1 MTREQCKAK
10 LVAMGIAEPTEDQI
24 TAMLN
29 TISGEVK
36 VEKDRADRLG
46 KEAEK
51 VSELQKQLDEINNK
65 GLSEVEKANKATE
78 AAMKR
83 VSELE
88 KNINA
93 MQRQKQLAELGI
105 TGEQADKF
113 FDADGNLDFSVLG
126 QILSDTKAKAAADK
140 EAELAGKA
148 GNPGEGGNGG
158 NGDGDEKTVA
168 ETYAE
173 SYAKNVAASNK
184 ATNDA
189 LASYLK

>member
-1 MTREQCKAK
+1 M
-10 LVAMGIAEPTEDQI
+10 
-24 TAMLN
+24 
-29 TISGEVK
+29 
-36 VEKDRADRLG
+36 
-46 KEAEK
+46 
-51 VSELQKQLDEINNK
+51 QKQLDEINDK

-78 AAMKR
+78 NAMKR
-83 VSELE
+83 VAELE
-88 KNINA
+88 KNIKT
-93 MQRQKQLAELGI
+93 MQTQKQLAELGI
-105 TGEQADKF
+105 VGESADKF

-158 NGDGDEKTVA
+158 NGGGEEKTVA

>member
-36 VEKDRADRLG
+36 VEKDRADRLS

-51 VSELQKQLDEINNK
+51 VSELQKQLDEINMK
-65 GLSEVEKANKATE
+65 GLSDVERANRETELANKKIA
-78 AAMKR
+78 
-83 VSELE
+83 ELE
-88 KNINA
+88 KTVKT
-93 MQRQKQLAELGI
+93 MQIQKQLAELNI
-105 TGEQADKF
+105 VGETAEKF
-113 FDADGNLDFSVLG
+113 FDAEGNVDFAVLG

-158 NGDGDEKTVA
+158 NGDGEEKTVA

>member
-1 MTREQCKAK
+1 MTREDARKNLSAF
-10 LVAMGIAEPTEDQI
+10 GIEPTDEMI
-24 TAMLN
+24 TNYLN
-29 TISGEVK
+29 QVGGAIKT
-36 VEKDRADRLG
+36 EKDRADRLS

-78 AAMKR
+78 AALAK

-88 KNINA
+88 RNIKT
-93 MQRQKQLAELGI
+93 MQTQKQLAELGI
-105 TGEQADKF
+105 TGENAVKF

-140 EAELAGKA
+140 EAELAGHA
-148 GNPGEGGNGG
+148 GNPGGSGANGE
-158 NGDGDEKTVA
+158 NGDGEEKTVA

-173 SYAKNVAASNK
+173 NYAKSVAASNK

>member
-36 VEKDRADRLG
+36 VEKDRADRLS
-46 KEAEK
+46 KDAEK
-51 VSELQKQLDEINNK
+51 VTELQKQLDELNSK
-65 GLSEVEKANKATE
+65 GLTEVEKANKATE
-78 AAMKR
+78 AALNK
-83 VSELE
+83 VAELE
-88 KNINA
+88 KNIKT
-93 MQRQKQLAELGI
+93 MQTQKQLAELGI
-105 TGEQADKF
+105 VGESAEKI
-113 FDADGNLDFSVLG
+113 FDANGNLDFAVFG

-158 NGDGDEKTVA
+158 NGDGEEKTVA

>member
-1 MTREQCKAK
+1 MTRDDAKKA
-10 LVAMGIAEPTEDQI
+10 LVALGLNDVTEEQI
-24 TAMLN
+24 TSYLN
-29 TISGEVK
+29 TLNGAIKS
-36 VEKDRADRLG
+36 EKDRADRLS

-51 VSELQKQLDEINNK
+51 VSELQKQLDEINDK

-78 AAMKR
+78 NAMKR
-83 VSELE
+83 VAELE
-88 KNINA
+88 KNIKT
-93 MQRQKQLAELGI
+93 MQTQKQLAELGI
-105 TGEQADKF
+105 VGESADKF

-158 NGDGDEKTVA
+158 NGDGEEKTVA